1 MKHFIAIGLLISS
14 FFPVLAD
21 QHEKIINEIS
31 EINDVFIESTSLES
45 LRLLFIKS
53 VHCPGNRYGLIHTR
67 ALIFVQVG
75 EITRQLDP

>member
-31 EINDVFIESTSLES
+31 EINDVEAVYITKSMLNSIGNNN
-45 LRLLFIKS
+45 IKI
-53 VHCPGNRYGLIHTR
+53 GNLNISKIINHLSSIYVLSI
-67 ALIFVQVG
+67 
-75 EITRQLDP
+75 DD